1 MVRAEV
7 DATNERIQKKIRTS
21 LTQKVPNLL
30 IIGDNEVANGT
41 VTLRR
46 YGIEAQENMTVAAFT
61 ARILQAIRTRA
72 VEFPV
77 GA

>member
-1 MVRAEV
+1 
-7 DATNERIQKKIRTS
+7 
-21 LTQKVPNLL
+21 
-30 IIGDNEVANGT
+30 VANGT